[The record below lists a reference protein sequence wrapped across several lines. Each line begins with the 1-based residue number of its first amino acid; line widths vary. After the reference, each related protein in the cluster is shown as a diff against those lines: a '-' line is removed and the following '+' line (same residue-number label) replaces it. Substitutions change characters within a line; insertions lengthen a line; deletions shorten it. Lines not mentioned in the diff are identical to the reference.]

1 MSHIFKPGSIVVVAE
16 CFQGEVRPV
25 THELVRFAE
34 ALQKVRPT
42 EIQILVLGEKVEAL
56 AKHLAATSGKDVLG
70 LSAPELAQYNG
81 EAYKSVLHE
90 VLAEQSPA
98 YICVAHSSRGS
109 DFAPGLA
116 MRLKAAC
123 IAGVSS
129 FISQEDEIYFSRD
142 IFGGKIKADM
152 QSSAKTTVLTLQPG
166 SYEATPKKDQTQTS
180 GKVFLKSIAI
190 ASQSSTTLSTTACQ
204 TSDLDLSTAKVIV
217 SAGRGIGK
225 EETLQLIRDLALM
238 IPQSVVCGSR
248 PVIDLGWM
256 SYDRQVGVTGVTV
269 TPDLYLA
276 CGISGAAQHAS
287 GMKGSGFIV
296 SINTDPMAAIFNL
309 SDICIVEDLRTFIPL
324 LLEKMA
330 SGRKEASRHNPS

>member
-25 THELVRFAE
+25 TYELVRFAE
-34 ALQKVRPT
+34 ALQKFRPT

-166 SYEATPKKDQTQTS
+166 SYGATPKKDQTS
-180 GKVFLKSIAI
+180 GKVFIESIAV
-190 ASQSSTTLSTTACQ
+190 ASLSSKTLSTTAYQ
-204 TSDLDLSTAKVIV
+204 TSDLDLSTAKVLV
-217 SAGRGIGK
+217 SAGRGIG
-225 EETLQLIRDLALM
+225 EEENLQLIRDLAFM
-238 IPQSVVCGSR
+238 IPKAVVCGSR

-256 SYDRQVGVTGVTV
+256 SFDRQVGVTGATV

-276 CGISGAAQHAS
+276 CGISGAAQHSS

-309 SDICIVEDLRTFIPL
+309 SDICIVEDLTTFVPV

-330 SGRKEASRHNPS
+330 EQRNR

>member
-16 CFQGEVRPV
+16 HFQGEVRPV

-34 ALQKVRPT
+34 ALQNFRPA

-56 AKHLAATSGKDVLG
+56 AKHLAVTSGKDVLG

-81 EAYKSVLHE
+81 ETTKSVLHE

-123 IAGVSS
+123 ITGVSS
-129 FISQEDEIYFSRD
+129 ITSQEDEICFSRD
-142 IFGGKIKADM
+142 IFGGKINADM
-152 QSSAKTTVLTLQPG
+152 LSSAKTTVLTLQPG
-166 SYEATPKKDQTQTS
+166 SYGAIPKKDQTS
-180 GKVFLKSIAI
+180 GKIFLKSITVT
-190 ASQSSTTLSTTACQ
+190 SQPSTTLSTTAYQ

-217 SAGRGIGK
+217 SAGRGIG
-225 EETLQLIRDLALM
+225 EEENLQLIRDLAFM

-256 SYDRQVGVTGVTV
+256 SYDRQVGVTGATV

-296 SINTDPMAAIFNL
+296 SINTDPLAAIFNF
-309 SDICIVEDLRTFIPL
+309 SDICIVENLMTFIPL
-324 LLEKMA
+324 LLEKMVEQTTGKV
-330 SGRKEASRHNPS
+330 SPG

>member
-1 MSHIFKPGSIVVVAE
+1 MSNIFKPGSIVVVAE

-34 ALQKVRPT
+34 ALQKFRPA
-42 EIQILVLGEKVEAL
+42 EIQLLVLGEKIEDL
-56 AKHLAATSGKDVLG
+56 ATHLAAASGKDVLG
-70 LSAPELAQYNG
+70 LSAPDLAGYNG
-81 EAYKSVLHE
+81 EAYKSVLHD
-90 VLAEQSPA
+90 VLAEHPPA
-98 YICVAHSSRGS
+98 YLCVAHSSLGS

-166 SYEATPKKDQTQTS
+166 SYGATPKKDQIS
-180 GKVFLKSIAI
+180 GKVFIKSIAV
-190 ASQSSTTLSTTACQ
+190 ASLSSKTLSTTAYQ
-204 TSDLDLSTAKVIV
+204 TSDLDLSTAKVLV
-217 SAGRGIGK
+217 SAGRGIG
-225 EETLQLIRDLALM
+225 EEENLQLIRDLAFM
-238 IPQSVVCGSR
+238 IPQAVVCGSR

-256 SYDRQVGVTGVTV
+256 SFDRQVGVTGATV

-276 CGISGAAQHAS
+276 CGISGAAQHSS

-309 SDICIVEDLRTFIPL
+309 SDICIVEDLTTFVPV

-330 SGRKEASRHNPS
+330 EQRNR